1 KMTARREAIVR
12 SSNLLPEPK
21 LGPAI
26 GAGILIILGAAM
38 LAGCAGA
45 PRVRPVKMGDVDT
58 GANSVEAAR
67 RQLEGT
73 WDLTSLET
81 YASPGAAPTK
91 AEGITGVLSYDAYG
105 NLRMMGNPGSAGTLP
120 AGASGLLTCSGRA
133 VIGPVKKELRLLDIK
148 GGTDPNVTLNKELA
162 VGRVRR
168 YTIENGVLT
177 ISVLDAAGQPSATT
191 TWKKR

>member
-1 KMTARREAIVR
+1 VTPPREAIVR
-12 SSNLLPEPK
+12 SKIANPF
-21 LGPAI
+21 
-26 GAGILIILGAAM
+26 IILTFGTLM
-38 LAGCAGA
+38 LAGCSAA

-58 GANSVEAAR
+58 GGNSVEAAR

-81 YASPGAAPTK
+81 YSTPGGSPIK
-91 AEGITGVLSYDAYG
+91 AEGITAVLSYDAYG
-105 NLRMMGNPGSAGTLP
+105 NLRIMGNPGTAGTLP
-120 AGASGLLTCSGRA
+120 AGASGLLTYSGRA
-133 VIGPVKKELRLLDIK
+133 VIDPVKKELRLLDVK
-148 GGTDPNVTLNKELA
+148 GETDPNATLTKDIG

-191 TWKKR
+191 SWKKRS

>member
-1 KMTARREAIVR
+1 VRRTH
-12 SSNLLPEPK
+12 SMLPVV
-21 LGPAI
+21 LT
-26 GAGILIILGAAM
+26 LVAAM
-38 LAGCAGA
+38 LAGCKAQ
-45 PRVRPVKMGDVDT
+45 PRTRPVKMGDVDT
-58 GANSVEAAR
+58 GPNSVEAAR

-91 AEGITGVLSYDAYG
+91 AEGITAVLSYDAHG
-105 NLRMMGNPGSAGTLP
+105 NLRIMGNPGSAGTLP
-120 AGASGLLTCSGRA
+120 AGASGLLTYSGRA
-133 VIGPVKKELRLLDIK
+133 VIDPIKKELRLLDVK
-148 GGTDPNVTLNKELA
+148 GETDPNATLSKEVA

-191 TWKKR
+191 TWKKRL